1 MSPAHPAHAERRHA
15 FGAQLRQARRT
26 AGLTQKQ
33 LAAAAAVDRVFL
45 SKVERGESAPGLDW
59 IGDVAAAL
67 GVSIADLVAGLT

>member
-15 FGAQLRQARRT
+15 FGAQLRQARRA

-33 LAAAAAVDRVFL
+33 L
-45 SKVERGESAPGLDW
+45 
-59 IGDVAAAL
+59 AL